1 MVYVGRILLRLKS
14 YIRQRQKWTVLLQPS
29 EIRSSLQNISML
41 LFHGYNTCY
50 LLFYRPN
57 ENLRNSAK
65 LIFCHLKEQMNFKIK
80 GYQSALWLV

>member
-1 MVYVGRILLRLKS
+1 MSDVYYYVLSHILDKDKSGQYCCNLQKFEAVFKILVCYFSMVTTR
-14 YIRQRQKWTVLLQPS
+14 
-29 EIRSSLQNISML
+29 
-41 LFHGYNTCY
+41 Y